1 MWQLLFKGGYTM
13 IPLFI
18 CSVLALAIVIEK
30 MFVLRA
36 ARVIPRPLLRAIKE
50 MQNPEF
56 QRVLDI
62 CHLYPTP
69 FAKIAQAGLVNRQLS
84 KAANCE
90 QVQLEGKMQSN
101 NLERGLVILEVVA
114 AIAPLL
120 GLLGTV
126 IGLVDVFHV
135 VSQLGLG
142 QTAAFSSGIAKALV
156 TTVVG
161 LIVAIPSLVACSY
174 FSRKVNNL
182 VLLMEREA
190 TDLVNKIYR

>member
-1 MWQLLFKGGYTM
+1 M

-30 MFVLRA
+30 MFTLRA
-36 ARVIPRPLLRAIKE
+36 ARVIPDPLLRAIRD
-50 MQNPEF
+50 MRNPDS
-56 QRVLDI
+56 QQVVLI
-62 CHLYPTP
+62 CDRYPTP
-69 FAKIAQAGLVNRQLS
+69 FAYIAKAGLVNRQLS
-84 KAANCE
+84 KAANRE
-90 QVQLEGKMQSN
+90 QVMLEGKSQAN

-161 LIVAIPSLVACSY
+161 LIVAIPALVAYSY
-174 FSRKVNNL
+174 YSRKVNNL
-182 VLLMEREA
+182 IIVMEREA
-190 TDLVNKIYR
+190 TALVNKLYDGI